1 MFGFGRK
8 RRGRLNDKGE
18 DMGDEQD
25 EFKRKMEALEAVG
38 SVVGRVQ
45 KYANFLS
52 SIPSEQQSSQ
62 QRLWLLAYAAINL
75 KMAPG
80 TEASLTEAALLLPI
94 LDNTIDQND
103 CGKEGDPD
111 VRIQKGRPESITGAT
126 KASRGL

>member
-8 RRGRLNDKGE
+8 RRGRLNDKGK

-25 EFKRKMEALEAVG
+25 EFKRKIEALEAVG
-38 SVVGRVQ
+38 SVVERVQ
-45 KYANFLS
+45 EYANFLS
-52 SIPSEQQSSQ
+52 SIPSEQQSNQ

-94 LDNTIDQND
+94 LDDTIDQKHCEN
-103 CGKEGDPD
+103 
-111 VRIQKGRPESITGAT
+111 
-126 KASRGL
+126 